1 VNAVVARPAV
11 DGIGTGINA
20 VEVSFAA
27 ARRPEDAVHVRLESF
42 DGPLALLL
50 SLIEQRQLD
59 VLSVR
64 LGDLAGAYLEA
75 VSQLDQRRLPLLSA
89 FVAVSA
95 QLILIKSRA
104 LLPRAPVIVKPLT
117 DEQALDPEDEL
128 RRRLVEYRRYRDAGQ
143 TLGGRLEA
151 ALGLFRRE
159 PGVALAAGLAGARV
173 PAGPPLDVRLL
184 TDALA
189 AATAVV
195 PAPPPPPEVVTRTVT
210 LEDRASIIRQALAG
224 APRLVLQELLHD
236 VRDRVVVAVTF
247 LAMLEMAKAREL
259 SVEQSEPWGPIH
271 MRRIGQPAQRRTAI
285 PIEADD

>member
-1 VNAVVARPAV
+1 MISRPAE
-11 DGIGTGINA
+11 GGTGTAINA

-75 VSQLDQRRLPLLSA
+75 LSNLDQRRMPLLSA

-104 LLPRAPVIVKPLT
+104 LLPRPPVVDKPPA
-117 DEQALDPEDEL
+117 DDQALDPEEEL
-128 RRRLVEYRRYRDAGQ
+128 RRRLIEYRRYRDAGQ
-143 TLGGRLEA
+143 ALAARLEA
-151 ALGLFRRE
+151 ALGLYRRE
-159 PGVALAAGLAGARV
+159 PGVALAAGLAGARP

-184 TDALA
+184 ANALA

-195 PAPPPPPEVVTRTVT
+195 PAPPPPPQVVARTVT
-210 LEDRASIIRQALAG
+210 LEDRAAIIRRALVG

-236 VRDRVVVAVTF
+236 VRDRVVVAITF
-247 LAMLEMAKAREL
+247 LAMLEMAKGREL

-271 MRRIGQPAQRRTAI
+271 MQRIGQPAQRPTAI
-285 PIEADD
+285 PIEADG